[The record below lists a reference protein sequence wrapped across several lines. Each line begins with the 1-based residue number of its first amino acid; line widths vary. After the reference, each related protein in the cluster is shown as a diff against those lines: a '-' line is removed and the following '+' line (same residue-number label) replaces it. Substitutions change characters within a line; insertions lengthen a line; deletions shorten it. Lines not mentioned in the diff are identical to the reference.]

1 MRLLRVRATHK
12 ESQIGETVDDMDDNL
27 LQMIALIAGP
37 TGGAWIAVKTTLNG
51 TRAQVSDIAKDVS
64 AIRESLGDHRVFM
77 SRLDE
82 RLKNVEE

>member
-1 MRLLRVRATHK
+1 M
-12 ESQIGETVDDMDDNL
+12 EENF
-27 LQMIALIAGP
+27 LQMVALIAGP

-64 AIRESLGDHRVFM
+64 AIRESLSDQKAFV

-82 RLKNVEE
+82 RVKSLEE